1 MSNESFITEV
11 NEELR
16 SDRARKLWRTYG
28 PWVIGA
34 CVAIVLAVAGNEG
47 WSWWQSSN
55 SSRSAQQFYDAQALV
70 EGGDVAGAQL
80 ALGKLESDGSS
91 GYPLLARFREAGL
104 LVRDG
109 KVAEAV
115 AAYDALATGQ
125 EDRNLRE
132 LALVLAGYALVD
144 GGDVAAVEQRL
155 GSIAATPD
163 SPLRNA
169 AREALGLVKYQ
180 AGDLAA
186 AVVEFD
192 AAINDPSTS
201 QELRTRVEIYRN
213 QLVAQGAPEPV
224 ADTATVEPEPTAS
237 ETAMDAASEAPAA
250 GN

>member
-1 MSNESFITEV
+1 MSNESFISEV

-34 CVAIVLAVAGNEG
+34 CIAIVLAVAGNEG

-55 SSRSAQQFYDAQALV
+55 SSRSAQQFYDAQALA
-70 EGGDVAGAQL
+70 ESGDIAGAQA
-80 ALGKLESDGSS
+80 ALDKLEAEGSS
-91 GYPLLARFREAGL
+91 SYPMLARFREAGL

-109 KVAEAV
+109 KLSEAV

-125 EDRNLRE
+125 DDRNLRE
-132 LALVLAGYALVD
+132 LALVMAGYALVD
-144 GGDVAAVEQRL
+144 GGDVAAVEQRV
-155 GSIAATPD
+155 GSIATTPD

-169 AREALGLVKYQ
+169 AREALGLAKYQ
-180 AGDLAA
+180 AGDLVG
-186 AVVEFD
+186 AVAEFD
-192 AAINDPSTS
+192 AAIADPAIS

-213 QLVAQGAPEPV
+213 QLIAQGAPEPV
-224 ADTATVEPEPTAS
+224 ADTATVEPEPSAS
-237 ETAMDAASEAPAA
+237 ETAVDAASEAPAA